1 MALPT
6 IETPRYELTLPSQ
19 DIKVQ
24 FRPFLVKEEKILLVA
39 MESKDNNEIIS
50 ATKDILKACTFDKLL
65 AKMDPRTG
73 AVTEENPDFLKKGD
87 AAMVLIKPTKP
98 LAIEEQGKFKPLARF
113 AIRDMGA
120 TVAAGMCLKI
130 EEHWD

>member
-1 MALPT
+1 M
-6 IETPRYELTLPSQ
+6 
-19 DIKVQ
+19 
-24 FRPFLVKEEKILLVA
+24 
-39 MESKDNNEIIS
+39 
-50 ATKDILKACTFDKLL
+50 TKKAQTGEVW
-65 AKMDPRTG
+65 AKMDPKTG

-87 AAMVLIKPTKP
+87 AGMVLIKPTKP
-98 LAIEEQGKFKPLARF
+98 LAIEEQGKFKQLARF

>member
-1 MALPT
+1 
-6 IETPRYELTLPSQ
+6 
-19 DIKVQ
+19 
-24 FRPFLVKEEKILLVA
+24 
-39 MESKDNNEIIS
+39 
-50 ATKDILKACTFDKLL
+50 
-65 AKMDPRTG
+65 MDPRTG
-73 AVTEENPDFLKKGD
+73 QVTEENPDFLKKGD

-98 LAIEEQGKFKPLARF
+98 LAIEEQSKFKPLARF

>member
-1 MALPT
+1 MILDHPNVITAGY
-6 IETPRYELTLPSQ
+6 TPVFHCHTAQ
-19 DIKVQ
+19 V
-24 FRPFLVKEEKILLVA
+24 
-39 MESKDNNEIIS
+39 
-50 ATKDILKACTFDKLL
+50 ACTFDKLL

-87 AAMVLIKPTKP
+87 AGMVLIKPTKP
-98 LAIEEQGKFKPLARF
+98 LAIEEQGKFKQLARF